1 MAPHWIKLLLSF
13 LTLWGLAIAQ
23 NNDLDQAI
31 GMMNQARQSRG
42 LRPLLWSNDLTNSAG
57 WWATQMATGAAPF
70 AHAPPQYRQKQ
81 GETLYERSLWN
92 GQPIS
97 DGREQWLHWSQIMWA
112 STTHIGCARAFGI
125 GQPYKVFDV
134 CRFYPEGNILGQKPF

>member
-81 GETLYERSLWN
+81 GETLYERQSARCDAAYDN
-92 GQPIS
+92 PFQTA
-97 DGREQWLHWSQIMWA
+97 A
-112 STTHIGCARAFGI
+112 SA
-125 GQPYKVFDV
+125 
-134 CRFYPEGNILGQKPF
+134 